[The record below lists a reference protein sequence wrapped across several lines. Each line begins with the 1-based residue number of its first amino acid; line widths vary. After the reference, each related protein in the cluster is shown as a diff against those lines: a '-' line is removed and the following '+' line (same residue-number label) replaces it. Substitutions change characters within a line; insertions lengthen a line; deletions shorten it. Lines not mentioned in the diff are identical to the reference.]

1 MKLLSKEYY
10 KSEELRQF
18 REVYLYLAESVRPMF
33 SATEWRLIR
42 EYVLKGIKS
51 GAYNR
56 DIHGISLLLKNVQ
69 TCQVLHEKVGL
80 KQPSI
85 LTVLL
90 YPLVATGSIEIA

>member
-42 EYVLKGIKS
+42 EYV
-51 GAYNR
+51 
-56 DIHGISLLLKNVQ
+56 
-69 TCQVLHEKVGL
+69 
-80 KQPSI
+80 
-85 LTVLL
+85 
-90 YPLVATGSIEIA
+90 